1 MIEDLSVVHRYD
13 QRGGGRSTGDGP
25 YEVGQFVEDLEL
37 LRAHWGHETW
47 IVVGHSW
54 GGWLALLYAA
64 KYPKRVS
71 ALMAIGMPPPF
82 SSGWRSRYQLERESR
97 VPEEE
102 RTFFV
107 DVASRRS
114 NGEEISVEEERHW
127 RLLNWR
133 SDFADPEEAPTFDE
147 EFPFPINTDVNR
159 ELGDE
164 MTARDAAGTLLDGV
178 DSLDLP
184 ALFLHGQ
191 RDPRPAAIDIA
202 QALPSGRLVMIDGAG
217 HLPWFERPEAV
228 KEEFRRLVQHRV

>member
-1 MIEDLSVVHRYD
+1 MNGASARTAPEAWGRVVEKQTRVAIKGSGHVANGAADFVRKVVM
-13 QRGGGRSTGDGP
+13 GD
-25 YEVGQFVEDLEL
+25 
-37 LRAHWGHETW
+37 A
-47 IVVGHSW
+47 
-54 GGWLALLYAA
+54 
-64 KYPKRVS
+64 
-71 ALMAIGMPPPF
+71 
-82 SSGWRSRYQLERESR
+82 
-97 VPEEE
+97 PEEE